1 MKTMEEYINGLET
14 KRIKPVSF
22 QFMQDIAKI
31 VINTNED
38 NVSEMHQQKRILA
51 ESNLIQPLP

>member
-1 MKTMEEYINGLET
+1 MEEYINGLET